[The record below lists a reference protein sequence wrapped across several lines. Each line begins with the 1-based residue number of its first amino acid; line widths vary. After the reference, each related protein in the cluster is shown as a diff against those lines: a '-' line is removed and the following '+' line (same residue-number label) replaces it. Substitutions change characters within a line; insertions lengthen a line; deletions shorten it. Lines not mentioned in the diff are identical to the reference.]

1 MQTLDVRRLGEVHVV
16 DGVHKILRSDALAT
30 EEATVQAFDGVL
42 ASLNTVKLD
51 VNFAVGGSRGNAN
64 VYDLPVATGTLLLDV
79 FLELFV
85 PARSQGTGIEV
96 SSSVVPKKCHG
107 KALTLSQCKGSSAR
121 RNDSVRPRRSAPSSV
136 EPWARL

>member
-1 MQTLDVRRLGEVHVV
+1 
-16 DGVHKILRSDALAT
+16 LRSDALAA
-30 EEATVQAFDGVL
+30 EEATVQALDGIL
-42 ASLNTVKLD
+42 AALDTVKLD
-51 VNFAVGGSRGNAN
+51 VDLSVGGSGSNTN
-64 VYDLPVATGTLLLDV
+64 VDDLPVTTAALLLDV